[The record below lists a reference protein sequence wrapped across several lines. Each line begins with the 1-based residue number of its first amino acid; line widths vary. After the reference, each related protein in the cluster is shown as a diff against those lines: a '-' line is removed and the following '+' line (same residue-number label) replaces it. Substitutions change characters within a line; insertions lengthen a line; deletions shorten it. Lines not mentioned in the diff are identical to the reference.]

1 MKLPVT
7 HKPKGY
13 LKKPAKP
20 NPTQTP
26 EN

>member
-1 MKLPVT
+1 MKLPNT